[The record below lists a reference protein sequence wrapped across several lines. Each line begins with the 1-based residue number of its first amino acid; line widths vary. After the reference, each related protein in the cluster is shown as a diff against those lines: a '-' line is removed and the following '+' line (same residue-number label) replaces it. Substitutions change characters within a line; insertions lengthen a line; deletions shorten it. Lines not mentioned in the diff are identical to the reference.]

1 MVVDPAQVITAQLGR
16 DHTDDNVKV
25 LKFDHDLLTKLNKLA
40 DNNHLFDAILIDA
53 TLCGYLFP
61 AEVLIEAARLSDN
74 LLAVHGALIFLKR
87 DKAVAIVRDSLT
99 GVQSLHVFD
108 NHAELYDYSPSLTKH
123 IKAALGKSSDFH
135 EESTDL
141 SQQVLMS
148 SIPVLTAVGIKLKGQ
163 LAEPNK
169 RNMVLAAIDNYS
181 PIVTIAHKLT
191 ERITEKELLEELKQL
206 EQSKAIH
213 AIFPKVPFLVNCFKN
228 KTPFTLKDYLVQ
240 AKLISA
246 NQLDELLLEI
256 NSQPLKQRA
265 SLGAL
270 AVKRD
275 IMTARQ
281 LEIAVQDQA
290 FYGQEGDSQKVKVNA
305 ADDAK
310 VQSLVG
316 HLGTTDPSNLL
327 QNLVT
332 NRENGVLSVEYRDM
346 QFRAQFEIGK
356 LTHAKVGKVQ
366 GNAAV
371 IEFCSAWRQGI
382 FVFIQRTPPPDLAKD
397 SCKVTKALDK
407 LLLDAA
413 LAQDNMEVVWKKL
426 PKGVESVLEK
436 LSDTDDLLNSGTMTD
451 PQEKTKLSDKDVELM
466 RRCWSAL
473 DGLTP
478 LNMLIKQMGDVPTA
492 DAGIAIGRLLHY
504 GLINIP
510 NIELGGPMG
519 KFQMLV
525 KNIKDHVGGQRVEA
539 FLRLSMRDTLG
550 YSGRARVFVLGREGE
565 VGVDMAAA
573 RSANTSLSAV
583 LQDLDNW
590 QVKFIEYVSQDLD
603 RNLLLSII
611 REVHEAG

>member
-16 DHTDDNVKV
+16 DQTDDNIKV
-25 LKFDHDLLTKLNKLA
+25 LKFDPDLLTKLNQLA
-40 DNNHLFDAILIDA
+40 DNNHLFDAVLIDT

-61 AEVLIEAARLSDN
+61 AEVLIEAGRLADN

-99 GVQSLHVFD
+99 GVQSFHVFD

-123 IKAALGKSSDFH
+123 IKAALGKSSDFY

-148 SIPVLTAVGIKLKGQ
+148 TIPVITALGIKLKGQ
-163 LAEPNK
+163 LAEPSK

-181 PIVTIAHKLT
+181 PIITIAHKLT
-191 ERITEKELLEELKQL
+191 ERISEQELLEELKAL

-213 AIFPKVPFLVNCFKN
+213 PIFPKVPFLVNCFKN
-228 KTPFTLKDYLVQ
+228 KTAFTLKDYMVQ
-240 AKLISA
+240 ARLI
-246 NQLDELLLEI
+246 NPQQLDELLLEI

-265 SLGAL
+265 SLGTM
-270 AVKRD
+270 AVKRE

-281 LEIAVQDQA
+281 LEISVQDQA
-290 FYGQEGDSQKVKVNA
+290 FYGQTGDTQKVKVNA

-332 NRENGVLSVEYRDM
+332 NRETGVLSVEYRDM
-346 QFRAQFEIGK
+346 QFRAQFEVGK

-366 GNAAV
+366 GNSAV
-371 IEFCSAWRQGI
+371 IEFCSAWKQGI

-397 SCKVTKALDK
+397 TCKVTKALDK
-407 LLLDAA
+407 MLLDAA
-413 LAQDNMEVVWKKL
+413 LAKDNCEVVWKKL

-436 LSDTDDLLNSGTMTD
+436 LSDGDDLLNSGTMVD
-451 PQEKTKLSDKDVELM
+451 PQEKTKLSEKDLELM
-466 RRCWSAL
+466 RRCWSSL

-478 LNMLIKQMGDVPTA
+478 LSMLIKQMADVTTA

-525 KNIKDHVGGQRVEA
+525 RNIKEHVGGQRVEA

-550 YSGRARVFVLGREGE
+550 YSGRARVFILGREGE

-573 RSANTSLSAV
+573 RSAGTSLSAV